1 MALGSAVAPSGAPD
15 KRPARSVRRRRTA
28 SNAQISTDR
37 QMDNSEDET
46 AGLELDDG
54 KQSGKLRD
62 FSAQLAA
69 RLQAAPGPSGEP
81 ARLAIRIGGSSYLL
95 DMNSAGEIVSAPPV
109 TSVPW
114 TKPWYLGLA
123 NVRGRLVGVIDLM
136 LLSGA
141 RPIAPEDAQQL
152 VVLNENL
159 KTNVGLLIT
168 RAFGLRN
175 IKDLESLG
183 PVHDRTRPW
192 EARSFRD
199 ADGSRLVEI
208 DLQGLMSFEE
218 FTSIC
223 V

>member
-1 MALGSAVAPSGAPD
+1 
-15 KRPARSVRRRRTA
+15 
-28 SNAQISTDR
+28 
-37 QMDNSEDET
+37 
-46 AGLELDDG
+46 
-54 KQSGKLRD
+54 
-62 FSAQLAA
+62 
-69 RLQAAPGPSGEP
+69 
-81 ARLAIRIGGSSYLL
+81 
-95 DMNSAGEIVSAPPV
+95 
-109 TSVPW
+109 
-114 TKPWYLGLA
+114 
-123 NVRGRLVGVIDLM
+123 
-136 LLSGA
+136 
-141 RPIAPEDAQQL
+141 
-152 VVLNENL
+152 LNENL

-218 FTSIC
+218 FTSIG